1 MDVLCPQCASAYELD
16 DALLTSAGTLVRC
29 TKCEH
34 KFRVAG
40 TAADEPWVV
49 QTFDGGSARFRSLA
63 DVQQAIVRG
72 ELGRSDIL
80 QRGRGPARPLGS
92 IVELNGFFEEQA
104 RLSGLSRDNIG
115 SVPDDI
121 PTSPNL
127 ASVSS
132 VHVVESLPDIS
143 SALTSHS
150 NSGVLASPFART
162 PSSVPPPLS
171 ASPPWGVAG
180 TLPPP
185 PPPAMPGQVLVTGDP
200 ASVRSYVGPTP
211 LSSALPS
218 DPPRSAAPIDIRP
231 KARATGWIVAASLL
245 VAVGSGA
252 FLLGRRYTRA
262 PAPEASSEGQSFDFD
277 RAVAD
282 LRSGRIDR
290 AREAADSM
298 SKVMGADERLLGL
311 RADIAVA
318 SADVAASMSAIAQKL
333 QLGDAPQLALAAEE
347 SASQAMKAAERAA
360 ESMPEAPA
368 TVERLAQACSLSA
381 SRARARQF
389 ADRLGG
395 DESAHR
401 YVRALMASVEGREDR
416 LALLEKAFES
426 EPFRA
431 RLRALAEHVAAGEPA
446 AQGALVA
453 SLRASSDS
461 AAFLRWLDTLPLTPA
476 AAADAGADPAPRAK
490 AADSDDF
497 GAPFEGAD
505 REGTGVG
512 TAGSKAGKKLTSDPR
527 KALEEGERA
536 RRRGDV
542 DLAKAL
548 FQVALEANPLDS
560 EALAGLGD
568 CARDA
573 REGAVAIGYYRKA
586 LSANPS
592 YLPARLGLADS
603 QWASGDRASAAKGYR
618 EIMENFPEGAYPTSV
633 KERALGRAPTGEE
646 P

>member
-1 MDVLCPQCASAYELD
+1 MDVLCPQCATAYELD

-29 TKCEH
+29 TKCDH

-40 TAADEPWVV
+40 TAAEEPWVV

-72 ELGRSDIL
+72 ELGRSDVL

-104 RLSGLSRDNIG
+104 RISGLSRESLG

-127 ASVSS
+127 SSVSS
-132 VHVVESLPDIS
+132 AHLIESLPDIS

-150 NSGVLASPFART
+150 NSGVLAPPFART

-171 ASPPWGVAG
+171 AAPARTAAG

-185 PPPAMPGQVLVTGDP
+185 PPPAPGPVLVTGDP

-211 LSSALPS
+211 MSSSLAS
-218 DPPRSAAPIDIRP
+218 DPPRSAAPIEIRP

-252 FLLGRRYTRA
+252 FLLGRRYTRVAAA
-262 PAPEASSEGQSFDFD
+262 PAAEVPSFDFD

-282 LRSGRIDR
+282 LRAGRIDR
-290 AREAADSM
+290 ARDAADAM
-298 SKVMGADERLLGL
+298 SKVLGADERLLGL

-318 SADVAASMSAIAQKL
+318 SADVAASMSTVAQKL
-333 QLGDAPQLALAAEE
+333 AMTEAAQLALVAEE

-360 ESMPEAPA
+360 ESMPETPA
-368 TVERLAQACSLSA
+368 TLERLAQACSLTS

-389 ADRLGG
+389 VERLGG

-401 YVRALMASVEGREDR
+401 YVRALVASLEGREDR
-416 LALLEKAFES
+416 VGLLEKSFEE

-431 RLRALAEHVAAGEPA
+431 RLRALAEHVSAGDGS

-453 SLRASSDS
+453 ALRASSDS
-461 AAFLRWLDTLPLTPA
+461 ASFLRWLDSLPLTAPNS
-476 AAADAGADPAPRAK
+476 ADAGVEPAPKR
-490 AADSDDF
+490 AADSEDF
-497 GAPFEGAD
+497 GVPFEGAD
-505 REGTGVG
+505 REGPSATG
-512 TAGSKAGKKLTSDPR
+512 AAAKAGRKLTTDPR
-527 KALEEGERA
+527 KALEEGDRA
-536 RRRGDV
+536 RRRGEI
-542 DLAKAL
+542 DLARAL
-548 FQVALEANPLDS
+548 FQVALDANPLDS

-573 REGAVAIGYYRKA
+573 REGAVAIGFYRKA

-592 YLPARLGLADS
+592 YLPARLGLADA
-603 QWASGDRASAAKGYR
+603 QWASGDRSSAAKSYR
-618 EIMENFPEGAYPTSV
+618 EIMENFPEGAYPPSV
-633 KERALGRAPTGEE
+633 KERALGRPANGEE

>member
-29 TKCEH
+29 TKCDH

-40 TAADEPWVV
+40 TAAEEPWVV

-104 RLSGLSRDNIG
+104 RLSGLSRDSIG

-127 ASVSS
+127 SSVSS
-132 VHVVESLPDIS
+132 AHLIESLPDIS

-150 NSGVLASPFART
+150 SSGVVASPFART
-162 PSSVPPPLS
+162 PSSVPPPLT
-171 ASPPWGVAG
+171 APPARAATG

-185 PPPAMPGQVLVTGDP
+185 PPPMPGQVLVSGDP

-211 LSSALPS
+211 LSGALAS
-218 DPPRSAAPIDIRP
+218 EPPRSAAPIEIRA

-262 PAPEASSEGQSFDFD
+262 PAAEASAEAQAFDFD
-277 RAVAD
+277 RAIAD
-282 LRSGRIDR
+282 LRAGRIDR
-290 AREAADSM
+290 AREAADAM

-318 SADVAASMSAIAQKL
+318 GADVAASMSAIAQKL
-333 QLGDAPQLALAAEE
+333 QLADASQLALASEE

-360 ESMPEAPA
+360 ESMPDAPA
-368 TVERLAQACSLSA
+368 TLERLAQACSLSS

-389 ADRLGG
+389 VERLGT
-395 DESAHR
+395 DEGSHR
-401 YVRALMASVEGREDR
+401 YVRALVASIDGRDDR
-416 LALLEKAFES
+416 VALLEKAFEQ

-431 RLRALAEHVAAGEPA
+431 RLRALAEHVASGDVA

-453 SLRASSDS
+453 ALRASSDS
-461 AAFLRWLDTLPLTPA
+461 ATFLRWLDTLPLAPATPP
-476 AAADAGADPAPRAK
+476 DAGVEAAPKGKA

-497 GAPFEGAD
+497 GVPFEGAD
-505 REGTGVG
+505 RP
-512 TAGSKAGKKLTSDPR
+512 AGDAPGAAKAGRKLTSDPR

-542 DLAKAL
+542 ELAKAL
-548 FQVALEANPLDS
+548 FQVALDANPLDS

-573 REGAVAIGYYRKA
+573 REGSVAIGYYRKA

-592 YLPARLGLADS
+592 YLPARLGLADA
-603 QWASGDRASAAKGYR
+603 QWASGDRFGAAKSYR
-618 EIMENFPEGAYPTSV
+618 EIMENFPEGAYPTTV
-633 KERALGRAPTGEE
+633 KERALGRAPAGEE